1 MDSSIMVRVIAGA
14 LFAIILVVMVQRR
27 RSRVK

>member
-1 MDSSIMVRVIAGA
+1 MDATMIRVIAGA
-14 LFAIILVVMVQRR
+14 LFVIVMGVLVQRR